1 MGLMSGG
8 RREIIDDEGDA
19 SGAPTTVSARLFMD
33 NCDFFSTVRI
43 GFRDEDGIGIGV
55 RFFDLLLL
63 FVEVVLWMIGVV
75 QIRIDEVGNGILDA
89 IQIGGICDLRGI

>member
-33 NCDFFSTVRI
+33 NCDFFSTVPI
-43 GFRDEDGIGIGV
+43 GFRDEDGIGV